1 MNPLSSAVGSMEG
14 SAATLTFESLAKT
27 YQNFYLPQTAVF
39 FGGKAF
45 KNKDNYVLDDFS
57 IELTCGFEASIASFR
72 IYNVYEAEESSFKYS
87 EIKSQVCLGNTLDI
101 VMGYMGVGRT
111 VFHGFV
117 AGLDFH
123 FERLGLPYIEVTG
136 MDVKGIMMANSYSQQ
151 IAAASYS
158 SAVRQIME
166 RTVYSNIVQGMNL
179 RIESTPDASGGSG
192 ALGGMGGTDSS
203 SPITIEMVAESDYE
217 FVVKAAKRY
226 NFEFFC
232 DKTTVYFR
240 PAKSDTTPQAELS
253 VGGGI
258 SDFNVGYSITGLVG
272 SVETRSVDAGT
283 GKLMKS
289 SKKLTASLDS
299 KARALVKS
307 AQKVYIDPT
316 IQSQQDADARAE
328 SLYET
333 MRYQLGSFEATCV
346 GIPDLSPGRFLSVKG
361 MGDPADNSFYISTV
375 THQFSSEEG
384 FRTMLEGKAASIGAD
399 EMGGLGNAAGS
410 LGGII

>member
-1 MNPLSSAVGSMEG
+1 MNPLSDATGSMSG
-14 SAATLTFESLAKT
+14 SAATLTFDGLEKT
-27 YQNFYLPQTAVF
+27 YQNFYIPQTAVF
-39 FGGKAF
+39 FGGSAF
-45 KNKDNYVLDDFS
+45 KNKDNYLLDDFH

-72 IYNVYEAEESSFKYS
+72 IYNVYDPDEASFKYS
-87 EIKSQVCLGNTLDI
+87 AIKSQVCLGNTLDI

-123 FERLGLPYIEVTG
+123 FERSGLPYIEVTG

-158 SAVRQIME
+158 AAVRQILE

-179 RIESTPDASGGSG
+179 RIESTPETSGGSG
-192 ALGGMGGTDSS
+192 LAGGMGGTGDSS
-203 SPITIEMVAESDYE
+203 PVTIEMVAESDYE

-253 VGGGI
+253 IGGGI

-283 GKLMKS
+283 GKIMKS

-328 SLYET
+328 SLFET
-333 MRYQLGSFEATCV
+333 MRYQLGSFTATCV
-346 GIPDLSPGRFLSVKG
+346 GIPDLSPGRFLNVKG
-361 MGDPADNSFYISTV
+361 MGEPADNNFYITTV

-384 FRTMLEGKAASIGAD
+384 YRTMLEGKAASIGAD
-399 EMGGLGNAAGS
+399 ETGGLGNAAGS
-410 LGGII
+410 PGGIL